1 MLWKARGTVT
11 VSTNMEMIQAI
22 AGLWKLVLAIAILVG
37 VILAGT
43 LFRKEVRSFF
53 QQLKHFRFK
62 RGQTEVSV
70 DHRER
75 QEEKIEA
82 AADKRDLPSANTP
95 DAAEKRAESAAEKAP
110 ESEDWEVN
118 MYLAFVE
125 EEDLTKAKA
134 AYEKLQ
140 EGETSEAK
148 RIQNEAIFL
157 YWTFRSG
164 DVTAQ
169 TRLQNLEQKAREWP
183 DVLAEVRRW
192 DAFCFRLAGDRKR
205 AIARFRE
212 AAGVARSPLLWA
224 QNLRSAAAILAE
236 CESRA
241 EAENLLIT
249 SLEKSKDIDAKAEL
263 YLGLADLYES
273 VSVEDRALM
282 LEKVLQLR
290 PMDKDT
296 QFAAG
301 YAYSNAGINGLAA
314 AHYENTLS
322 ISSKQEMA
330 TNNLGVAL
338 TQLEL
343 TGLAFEKYKKS
354 VELGGTLAASN
365 LALRFIEAGAYK
377 EAEAVLTEARKTEEV
392 HQNVFSTSTKLQ
404 NLKREEREQIVKVRV
419 AAEKHKSFLLKYADA
434 MLRRD
439 EWVAPGGEWKL
450 TTGKAGNVKL
460 EGSKLEVTW
469 TEDEGDG
476 IFRKQVQH
484 RFRGEQRG
492 RVAKGSFERL
502 KPAYDFKNP
511 KAGVFEKYG
520 NGHAYFDDRKLLVA
534 GTNSAEN
541 EFKSLEFVCKEN
553 PTVPL

>member
-1 MLWKARGTVT
+1 
-11 VSTNMEMIQAI
+11 MEMIQAI

-37 VILAGT
+37 MTLAGT

-82 AADKRDLPSANTP
+82 AADKRELPSANTP
-95 DAAEKRAESAAEKAP
+95 DAAEKRAASAAEKAP

-183 DVLAEVRRW
+183 DVIAEVRRW

-224 QNLRSAAAILAE
+224 QNYVQR
-236 CESRA
+236 
-241 EAENLLIT
+241 
-249 SLEKSKDIDAKAEL
+249 
-263 YLGLADLYES
+263 
-273 VSVEDRALM
+273 
-282 LEKVLQLR
+282 Q
-290 PMDKDT
+290 
-296 QFAAG
+296 
-301 YAYSNAGINGLAA
+301 
-314 AHYENTLS
+314 
-322 ISSKQEMA
+322 
-330 TNNLGVAL
+330 
-338 TQLEL
+338 
-343 TGLAFEKYKKS
+343 
-354 VELGGTLAASN
+354 
-365 LALRFIEAGAYK
+365 RF
-377 EAEAVLTEARKTEEV
+377 
-392 HQNVFSTSTKLQ
+392 
-404 NLKREEREQIVKVRV
+404 
-419 AAEKHKSFLLKYADA
+419 
-434 MLRRD
+434 
-439 EWVAPGGEWKL
+439 
-450 TTGKAGNVKL
+450 
-460 EGSKLEVTW
+460 
-469 TEDEGDG
+469 
-476 IFRKQVQH
+476 
-484 RFRGEQRG
+484 
-492 RVAKGSFERL
+492 
-502 KPAYDFKNP
+502 
-511 KAGVFEKYG
+511 
-520 NGHAYFDDRKLLVA
+520 
-534 GTNSAEN
+534 
-541 EFKSLEFVCKEN
+541 
-553 PTVPL
+553 